1 MAGIKKYFKGDSVIW
16 AVIILLSVFSLLAVY
31 SSTGSLA
38 YRFQG
43 GNTSYYILKHA
54 TILIMGLVITYI
66 THLIPYKY
74 FSRISQMLLY
84 IAIPLLLITLI
95 YGVTKNQASR
105 WLAVPGLSLTF
116 QTSDIAKLAIVMYT
130 ARILAK
136 KQDNIKDFKG
146 AFRPLITPLLLV
158 CALVLPANLSTSLL
172 IFATVFILMFI
183 GRVRLKYLLG
193 ISGIIILLI
202 GLFIAIA
209 LTSKTEGR
217 IETWKNRIEGYIDA
231 GDEDT
236 YQVTQAKIAIVSGGF
251 VNLRPGKSMQRNFL
265 PHPYSDFI
273 YAIII
278 EEYGLAGG
286 LIVLAL
292 YLYLL
297 FRAAVLV
304 RKSPRTFPAF
314 LAIGLAVMI
323 TFQALINMAVVVN
336 LLPVTG
342 QPLPMISMGGSSLLF
357 TCIALGIIQSVSRG
371 IKVQQETAEKLA
383 KEQEH
388 IEQQDKQDQPAYE
401 NEPEI
406 YN

>member
-1 MAGIKKYFKGDSVIW
+1 MPANYKKYLKGDPVIW
-16 AVIILLSVFSLLAVY
+16 AVIILLSIFSLLAVY

-54 TILIMGLVITYI
+54 TILLMGLIITYV

-74 FSRISQMLLY
+74 FSRISQLLLY
-84 IAIPLLLITLI
+84 IAIPLLLVTLV
-95 YGVTKNQASR
+95 YGVTRNQASR
-105 WLAVPGLSLTF
+105 WLSLPGLSLTF

-130 ARILAK
+130 ARILSK

-146 AFRPLITPLLLV
+146 AFRPLILPLLLI
-158 CALVLPANLSTSLL
+158 CALVLPANFSTAML
-172 IFATVFILMFI
+172 IFSTVFILMFI
-183 GRVRLKYLLG
+183 GRVNLKHLFGLV
-193 ISGIIILLI
+193 GIIVILVGSFVTL
-202 GLFIAIA
+202 A
-209 LTSKTEGR
+209 LTNDWEGR
-217 IETWKNRIEGYIDA
+217 VGTWQNRIENFVSGEE
-231 GDEDT
+231 EDN
-236 YQVTQAKIAIVSGGF
+236 YQVTQAKIAIVSGGL

-278 EEYGLAGG
+278 EEYGLLGG

-297 FRAAVLV
+297 FRAAMLV
-304 RKSPRTFPAF
+304 KKSPRTFPAF
-314 LAIGLAVMI
+314 LAVGLAVMI
-323 TFQALINMAVVVN
+323 TFQAMINMAVVVN

-357 TCIALGIIQSVSRG
+357 TCIAFGIIQSVSRG
-371 IKVQQETAEKLA
+371 IRVQQEAAEKLVN
-383 KEQEH
+383 
-388 IEQQDKQDQPAYE
+388 EQQEQQH
-401 NEPEI
+401 EPEI
-406 YN
+406 YS

>member
-1 MAGIKKYFKGDSVIW
+1 MAGTLKKYFKGDPVIW
-16 AVIILLSVFSLLAVY
+16 AVIFLLSVFSLLAVY

-54 TILIMGLVITYI
+54 TILAMGIVIIYV

-74 FSRISQMLLY
+74 FSRISQLLLI
-84 IAIPLLLITLI
+84 IAIPLLLVTLI
-95 YGVTKNQASR
+95 YGVTLNQANR
-105 WLAVPGLSLTF
+105 FLHVPGLSLTF

-130 ARILAK
+130 ARILSR
-136 KQDNIKDFKG
+136 KQDKIKDFKG
-146 AFRPLITPLLLV
+146 AFKPLMAPLLLV
-158 CALVLPANLSTSLL
+158 CLLVLPANLSTAML
-172 IFATVFILMFI
+172 IFATAFILMFI
-183 GRVRLKYLLG
+183 GRVNLKYLLG
-193 ISGIIILLI
+193 MLGIIVLLL
-202 GLFIAIA
+202 GAFIAVA
-209 LTSKTEGR
+209 MSADWEGR
-217 IETWKNRIEGYIDA
+217 IGTWKNRIISYTGS
-231 GDEDT
+231 GDEDN
-236 YQVTQAKIAIVSGGF
+236 YQVSQAKIAIVSGGL
-251 VNLRPGKSMQRNFL
+251 VNLRPGKSIQRNFL

-286 LIVLAL
+286 AIVLTL

-304 RKSPRTFPAF
+304 RKSSRTFPAF

-323 TFQALINMAVVVN
+323 TFQAIINMAVVVN

-357 TCIALGIIQSVSRG
+357 TCVALGIIQSVSRG
-371 IKVQQETAEKLA
+371 IKNQQEMAEKLVE
-383 KEQEH
+383 EQH
-388 IEQQDKQDQPAYE
+388 EQH
-401 NEPEI
+401 EPEVH
-406 YN
+406 N

>member
-1 MAGIKKYFKGDSVIW
+1 MLTLKKYFKGDPVIW
-16 AVIILLSVFSLLAVY
+16 AVILLLSIFSLLAVY

-54 TILIMGLVITYI
+54 TILLMGLVITYV

-84 IAIPLLLITLI
+84 IAIPLLIVTLI

-105 WLAVPGLSLTF
+105 WLSVPGLSLTF
-116 QTSDIAKLAIVMYT
+116 QTSDIAKLAIVMFT
-130 ARILAK
+130 ARILSK

-146 AFRPLITPLLLV
+146 AFKPLVMPLLLV
-158 CALVLPANLSTSLL
+158 CALVLPANLSTAML

-183 GRVRLKYLLG
+183 GRVNMAYLFGMIGIIVILLG
-193 ISGIIILLI
+193 S
-202 GLFIAIA
+202 FITIA
-209 LTSKTEGR
+209 LSNDWEGR
-217 IETWKNRIEGYIDA
+217 IGTWKNRIESYVHA
-231 GDEDT
+231 EDEDN
-236 YQVTQAKIAIVSGGF
+236 YQVTQAKIAIVSGGL

-273 YAIII
+273 FAIII

-286 LIVLAL
+286 IIVLAL

-336 LLPVTG
+336 ILPVTG

-371 IKVQQETAEKLA
+371 IKAQQAQAEKIVAEQQET
-383 KEQEH
+383 
-388 IEQQDKQDQPAYE
+388 

-406 YN
+406 HH

>member
-1 MAGIKKYFKGDSVIW
+1 MLILKKYFKGDPVIW
-16 AVIILLSVFSLLAVY
+16 AVILLLSIFSLLAVY

-54 TILIMGLVITYI
+54 TILLMGLVITYV

-84 IAIPLLLITLI
+84 ISIPLLIVTLI

-105 WLAVPGLSLTF
+105 WLSVPGLSLTF
-116 QTSDIAKLAIVMYT
+116 QTSDIAKLAIVMFT
-130 ARILAK
+130 ARILSK
-136 KQDNIKDFKG
+136 KQDNIKDFKS
-146 AFRPLITPLLLV
+146 AFKPLVMPLLLV
-158 CALVLPANLSTSLL
+158 CALVLPANLSTAML

-183 GRVRLKYLLG
+183 GRVNMAYLFGMIGIIVILLG
-193 ISGIIILLI
+193 S
-202 GLFIAIA
+202 FITIA
-209 LTSKTEGR
+209 LSNDWEGR
-217 IETWKNRIEGYIDA
+217 IGTWKNRIESYVHA
-231 GDEDT
+231 EDEDN
-236 YQVTQAKIAIVSGGF
+236 YQVTQAKIAIVSGGL

-273 YAIII
+273 FAIII

-286 LIVLAL
+286 IMVLAL

-336 LLPVTG
+336 ILPVTG

-371 IKVQQETAEKLA
+371 IKAQQAEAEKIVA
-383 KEQEH
+383 
-388 IEQQDKQDQPAYE
+388 EQQDK

-406 YN
+406 HH

>member
-1 MAGIKKYFKGDSVIW
+1 MAGILKKYFKGDPVIW
-16 AVIILLSVFSLLAVY
+16 AVIILLSIFSLLAVY

-38 YRFQG
+38 YKYQG

-54 TILIMGLVITYI
+54 TILIMGLVITYV

-74 FSRISQMLLY
+74 FSRISQLMLV
-84 IAIPLLLITLI
+84 IAIPLLMVTLI
-95 YGVTKNQASR
+95 YGVTLNQANR
-105 WLAVPGLSLTF
+105 FLHVPGLSLTF

-130 ARILAK
+130 ARILSK
-136 KQDNIKDFKG
+136 KQENIKDFKS
-146 AFRPLITPLLLV
+146 AFRPLIIPLMVV
-158 CALVLPANLSTSLL
+158 CALVLPANLSTSML

-183 GRVRLKYLLG
+183 GRVNMKYLFG
-193 ISGIIILLI
+193 MIAIIALVVGSFI
-202 GLFIAIA
+202 FIAD
-209 LTSKTEGR
+209 KVEFKGR
-217 IETWKNRIEGYIDA
+217 IATWELRIERWLNG
-231 GDEDT
+231 GDEEN
-236 YQVTQAKIAIVSGGF
+236 YQVSQAKIAIVSGGL

-278 EEYGLAGG
+278 EEYGLVGG
-286 LIVLAL
+286 IVVLAL

-304 RKSPRTFPAF
+304 RKSSRTYPAF

-323 TFQALINMAVVVN
+323 TFQAFINMAVVVN

-357 TCIALGIIQSVSRG
+357 TCVALGIIQSVSRG
-371 IKVQQETAEKLA
+371 IKSQQETAEKLA
-383 KEQEH
+383 Q
-388 IEQQDKQDQPAYE
+388 EQQEQH
-401 NEPEI
+401 EPEI

>member
-1 MAGIKKYFKGDSVIW
+1 MVFGLKKYFKGDPVIW
-16 AVIILLSVFSLLAVY
+16 AVVLLLSIFSLLAVY

-54 TILIMGLVITYI
+54 TILAMGIVITYL

-74 FSRISQMLLY
+74 FSRIAQLLLV
-84 IAIPLLLITLI
+84 IAIPLLLVTLI
-95 YGVTKNQASR
+95 YGVTRNQAAR
-105 WLAVPGLSLTF
+105 WLSVPGLSLTF
-116 QTSDIAKLAIVMYT
+116 QTSDIAKLAIVMYV

-146 AFRPLITPLLLV
+146 AFRPILIPLLAV
-158 CALVLPANLSTSLL
+158 CLLIMPANLSTAML
-172 IFATVFILMFI
+172 IFATAFILMFI
-183 GRVRLKYLLG
+183 GRINLKYLFGMLG
-193 ISGIIILLI
+193 IIVILL
-202 GLFIAIA
+202 GAFITIA
-209 LTSKTEGR
+209 LSYDWEGR
-217 IETWKNRIEGYIDA
+217 IGTWKNRIETYVNSDG
-231 GDEDT
+231 EDN
-236 YQVTQAKIAIVSGGF
+236 YQVSQAKIAIVSGGL
-251 VNLRPGKSMQRNFL
+251 VKLRPGKSIQRNFL

-286 LIVLAL
+286 VTVLAL

-304 RKSPRTFPAF
+304 KKSSRTFPAF
-314 LAIGLAVMI
+314 LAIGLAVMVA
-323 TFQALINMAVVVN
+323 FQAIINMAVVVN

-357 TCIALGIIQSVSRG
+357 TCVALGIIQSVSRG
-371 IKVQQETAEKLA
+371 IKQQQEVAEKLLS
-383 KEQEH
+383 EQNQEDG
-388 IEQQDKQDQPAYE
+388 E
-401 NEPEI
+401 EI
-406 YN
+406 HN

>member
-1 MAGIKKYFKGDSVIW
+1 MSGTLKKYFKGDPVIW
-16 AVIILLSVFSLLAVY
+16 AVILLLSVFSLLAVY

-38 YRFQG
+38 YKYQG

-54 TILIMGLVITYI
+54 TILIMGLVITYV

-74 FSRISQMLLY
+74 FSRISQLLLV
-84 IAIPLLLITLI
+84 IAIPLLLVTLI
-95 YGVTKNQASR
+95 YGVTRNQASR
-105 WLAVPGLSLTF
+105 WLSVPGLSLTF

-130 ARILAK
+130 ARILSK

-146 AFRPLITPLLLV
+146 AFRPLMAPLLLV

-172 IFATVFILMFI
+172 IFATAFILMFI
-183 GRVRLKYLLG
+183 GRVNLKYLFG
-193 ISGIIILLI
+193 MMGIIVILL
-202 GLFIAIA
+202 GSFIAIA
-209 LTSKTEGR
+209 LSNDWEGR
-217 IETWKNRIEGYIDA
+217 IGTWKNRIENYVSA
-231 GDEDT
+231 GKEDN
-236 YQVTQAKIAIVSGGF
+236 YQVSQAKIAIVSGGL

-286 LIVLAL
+286 IIVLAL

-304 RKSPRTFPAF
+304 RKSSRTFPAF

-323 TFQALINMAVVVN
+323 TFQAIINMAVVVN

-357 TCIALGIIQSVSRG
+357 TCVALGIIQSVSRG
-371 IKVQQETAEKLA
+371 IKTQQEAAEKLA
-383 KEQEH
+383 GEQH
-388 IEQQDKQDQPAYE
+388 EQNEQH
-401 NEPEI
+401 EPEI
-406 YN
+406 HN

>member
-1 MAGIKKYFKGDSVIW
+1 IW
-16 AVIILLSVFSLLAVY
+16 AVIILLSIFSLLAVY

-54 TILIMGLVITYI
+54 TILLMGLIITYV

-74 FSRISQMLLY
+74 FSRISQLLLY
-84 IAIPLLLITLI
+84 IAIPLLLVTLV

-105 WLAVPGLSLTF
+105 WLSLPGLSLTF

-130 ARILAK
+130 ARILSK

-146 AFRPLITPLLLV
+146 AFRPLILPLLLI
-158 CALVLPANLSTSLL
+158 CALVLPANFSTAML

-183 GRVRLKYLLG
+183 GRVNLKHLFGLV
-193 ISGIIILLI
+193 GIIVILVGSFVTL
-202 GLFIAIA
+202 A
-209 LTSKTEGR
+209 LTNDWEGR
-217 IETWKNRIEGYIDA
+217 VGTWQNRIENFVSGEE
-231 GDEDT
+231 EDN
-236 YQVTQAKIAIVSGGF
+236 YQVTQAKIAIVSGGL

-278 EEYGLAGG
+278 EEYGLLGG

-304 RKSPRTFPAF
+304 KKSPRTFPAF
-314 LAIGLAVMI
+314 LAVGLAVMI
-323 TFQALINMAVVVN
+323 TFQAMINMAVVVN

-357 TCIALGIIQSVSRG
+357 TCIAFGIIQSVSRG
-371 IKVQQETAEKLA
+371 IRVQQEAAEKLVN
-383 KEQEH
+383 
-388 IEQQDKQDQPAYE
+388 EQQEKH
-401 NEPEI
+401 EPEI
-406 YN
+406 YS

>member
-1 MAGIKKYFKGDSVIW
+1 MAGGIKKYFKGDPVIW
-16 AVIILLSVFSLLAVY
+16 AVILLLSLVSLLAVY

-38 YRFQG
+38 YKYQG

-54 TILIMGLVITYI
+54 TILAMGILITYV

-74 FSRISQMLLY
+74 FSRISQLLL
-84 IAIPLLLITLI
+84 IVSIPLLLVTLI
-95 YGVTKNQASR
+95 YGVTRNQAAR
-105 WLAVPGLSLTF
+105 WLSIPGLSLTF

-136 KQDNIKDFKG
+136 KQESMKDFKS
-146 AFRPLITPLLLV
+146 AFRPIMIRLMLICLLIM
-158 CALVLPANLSTSLL
+158 PANLSTAAL

-183 GRVRLKYLLG
+183 GRIRLLHLAGMAGVLGLLVG
-193 ISGIIILLI
+193 V
-202 GLFIAIA
+202 FIFVA
-209 LTSKTEGR
+209 LQFNWHGR
-217 IETWKNRIEGYIDA
+217 IGTWKNRIENYTHADH
-231 GDEDT
+231 DDN
-236 YQVTQAKIAIVSGGF
+236 YQVSQAKIAIVSGGLIK
-251 VNLRPGKSMQRNFL
+251 LRPGKSIQRNFL

-278 EEYGLAGG
+278 EEYGLIGG
-286 LIVLAL
+286 LFVLAL

-304 RKSPRTFPAF
+304 RKSSRTFPAF
-314 LAIGLAVMI
+314 LAIGLALMI

-357 TCIALGIIQSVSRG
+357 TCVSLGIIQSVSRG
-371 IKVQQETAEKLA
+371 LKQQQEAAEKLLTGQTA
-383 KEQEH
+383 IDGTEDH
-388 IEQQDKQDQPAYE
+388 H
-401 NEPEI
+401 
-406 YN
+406 